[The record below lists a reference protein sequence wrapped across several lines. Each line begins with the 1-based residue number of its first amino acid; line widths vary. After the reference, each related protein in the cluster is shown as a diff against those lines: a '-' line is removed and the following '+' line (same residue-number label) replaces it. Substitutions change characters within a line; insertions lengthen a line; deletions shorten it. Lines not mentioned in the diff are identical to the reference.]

1 MSIISRVLGFL
12 SLLTAVVGN
21 ISSVTRIPERTI
33 GRWAVGWCRSGSW
46 PSSFN
51 QDEFSRRQVRERAVN
66 EALSRLP
73 IDR

>member
-21 ISSVTRIPERTI
+21 ISSVTKIPERTI
-33 GRWAVGWCRSGSW
+33 GRWTVGWRRSGSW
-46 PSSFN
+46 SSSFN
-51 QDEFSRRQVRERAVN
+51 QDEFGRRQVRERAVN